1 MAEEY
6 RFKVKTCYCGADLSA
21 LKAVA
26 TSNRYGTY
34 PQAKCPNCGRDM
46 LLDAPPVEPVAA
58 APAGAPTEAPA
69 KRSRK

>member
-1 MAEEY
+1 MEEY
-6 RFKVKTCYCGADLSA
+6 NFQQKTCYCGADLSA

-46 LLDAPPVEPVAA
+46 LLDAPQVKPVVAA
-58 APAGAPTEAPA
+58 PIEAPEVIT
-69 KRSRK
+69 KRRR